1 MNKKWKDQ
9 NYVVHFLL
17 SVMVLVICGAVSY
30 GIGYC
35 QSENDRYR
43 EAGLAQAKIEVDE
56 HHISY
61 MSSGQRIVDIGQLI
75 EKEQGAPAMMADA
88 QLMTGAGSISWAD
101 AQQTD
106 MSPGNARLDMPEG
119 APRLADG
126 AGSAGTSQEGV
137 QQAGSSPNGA
147 QQTGTS
153 PNGAQQAGTSSN
165 GAQQAG
171 TSQNGVQQADAS
183 QEGMQQAEWSQA
195 RIRRE
200 DLSESDYEVLLRIV
214 QAEAGNEDTKGKI
227 LVANVVLNRVMDA
240 RFPGSVTGVVFQNA
254 GGRAQFSPVANGTYY
269 SVVVSEDTKEAVDR
283 ALAGEDYSEGAL
295 YFAARQYAGSSQMRW
310 FDECLTKLFAYGGH
324 EFFTG

>member
-17 SVMVLVICGAVSY
+17 SVMVLIICGAVSY

-35 QSENDRYR
+35 QSESDRYR
-43 EAGLAQAKIEVDE
+43 EAGLAQAKIGVDE
-56 HHISY
+56 HYISY
-61 MSSGQRIVDIGQLI
+61 MSSGQRIVEVGQLI
-75 EKEQGAPAMMADA
+75 EKEEGAPAMAVDA
-88 QLMTGAGSISWAD
+88 QLMTGAGSGSWAD
-101 AQQTD
+101 VQQSD
-106 MSPGNARLDMPEG
+106 MSLGNAGLDMPEG

-126 AGSAGTSQEGV
+126 AASAGTPQEE
-137 QQAGSSPNGA
+137 A
-147 QQTGTS
+147 QQTGALQEGTQQT
-153 PNGAQQAGTSSN
+153 GAPQGET
-165 GAQQAG
+165 
-171 TSQNGVQQADAS
+171 QQADAP
-183 QEGMQQAEWSQA
+183 QEETQQADTPQGGADQAKWSQA
-195 RIRRE
+195 RIGRE